1 MEKSAKI
8 FVAGHRGMV
17 GSAMVRK
24 LEAAGYTHIITR
36 THAELDLIRQDQVE
50 SFFNSEKPDYVFL
63 AAAKVGGIWGN
74 HTYPGRFI
82 YENIAVQTNVIHA
95 SYLNNVKKLLFL
107 GSACIY
113 PRICPQPIKEEY
125 LLSDYLEPT
134 NEPYAIAKIAGLK
147 MCQSYNREYG
157 TRYISVM
164 PNNLYGT
171 NDNFDLQTSHVLP
184 ALIRKFH
191 LAKLAAAG
199 NWEGIK
205 RDERV
210 YGPIPDEIKSAI
222 GINPATNLP
231 IDSSTHQPAVVLW
244 GTGRPRREFLHV
256 DDLAAA
262 CLFLMKHY
270 DESEIINIGWGQDQ
284 TILELAE
291 LIAKIVGYT
300 GDIKWDH
307 SKPDGTPQKLLDV
320 SRLTGLGWQAKIELE
335 DGLRWLYPW
344 YLTETGSLISSGP

>member
-8 FVAGHRGMV
+8 YVAGHRGMV
-17 GSAMVRK
+17 GSAIVRQ
-24 LEAAGYTHIITR
+24 LEAEGYTHIISR
-36 THAELDLIRQDQVE
+36 THAELDLIRQDRVE
-50 SFFNSEKPDYVFL
+50 AFFESEKPEYVFL
-63 AAAKVGGIWGN
+63 AAARVGGIWGN
-74 HTYPGRFI
+74 NIYPAQFI
-82 YENIAVQTNVIHA
+82 YENLAVQTNVIHA
-95 SYLNNVKKLLFL
+95 SYLNRVKKLLFL

-113 PRICPQPIKEEY
+113 PKRCPRPIKEEY

-164 PNNLYGT
+164 PNNLFGI

-199 NWEGIK
+199 DWEGVK
-205 RDERV
+205 SDERRR
-210 YGPIPDEIKSAI
+210 GPIPAEIKSSI
-222 GINPATNLP
+222 GIDPATSRP

-244 GTGRPRREFLHV
+244 GTGTPRREFLHV

-270 DESEIINIGWGQDQ
+270 DESEIINIGWGKDQ

-291 LIAKIVGYT
+291 LVAAVVGYT
-300 GDIKWDH
+300 GDIRWDN
-307 SKPDGTPQKLLDV
+307 SKPDGTPQKMLDV

-335 DGLRWLYPW
+335 DGIRRVYQW
-344 YLTETGSLISSGP
+344 YVGKI